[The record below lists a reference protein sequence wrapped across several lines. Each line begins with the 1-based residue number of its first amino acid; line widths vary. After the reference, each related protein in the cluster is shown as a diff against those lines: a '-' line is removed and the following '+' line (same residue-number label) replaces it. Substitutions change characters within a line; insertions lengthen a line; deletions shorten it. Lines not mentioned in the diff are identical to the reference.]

1 MAKENDEQVVNLKDP
16 VIAGLLAWLVPGAG
30 HLYQHRRAK
39 AAIFFV
45 CIFGTFMYGMFLGE
59 GRVVYA
65 QWEGPEYR
73 RYPFICQAAVG
84 LPSLPAMVLAWTG
97 GESFFG
103 TKWYVPPEIFG
114 GKSPELDELHLRL
127 NRRFE
132 LGTVFTMI
140 AGLLNV
146 LAIYDAV
153 CGPAYSVARRKKEGD
168 AAEDGGGAE
177 AAASGDN
184 PEKPPAT
191 A

>member
-16 VIAGLLAWLVPGAG
+16 ILAGILAWLVPGAG

-65 QWEGPEYR
+65 QWEGPEFR
-73 RYPFICQAAVG
+73 RYPYICQVGVG
-84 LPSLPAMVLAWTG
+84 LPSLPAAVLAWTD

-153 CGPAYSVARRKKEGD
+153 CGPAYSIARRPRRPGD
-168 AAEDGGGAE
+168 DEADDSE
-177 AAASGDN
+177 AAASGDS

>member
-1 MAKENDEQVVNLKDP
+1 VAKENDEIVVNLKDP
-16 VIAGLLAWLVPGAG
+16 AIAGVLAWLLPGAG
-30 HLYQHRRAK
+30 HWYQHRRAK
-39 AAIFFV
+39 AVIFFV

-65 QWEGPEYR
+65 QWDGPEFR
-73 RYPFICQAAVG
+73 RYPFLCQAAVG
-84 LPSLPAMVLAWTG
+84 LPSLPAVLLAWSG

-103 TKWYVPPEIFG
+103 TKWYVPPAIIG

-153 CGPAYSVARRKKEGD
+153 CGPAYSVARRSRKEGD
-168 AAEDGGGAE
+168 ASETGDGDE
-177 AAASGDN
+177 AGEGEHPQQHLADA
-184 PEKPPAT
+184 
-191 A
+191 

>member
-1 MAKENDEQVVNLKDP
+1 VAKENDEIVVNLRDP
-16 VIAGLLAWLVPGAG
+16 FIAGILAWLLPGAG
-30 HLYQHRRAK
+30 HWYQHRRAK
-39 AAIFFV
+39 AVIFFV

-65 QWEGPEYR
+65 QWEGPEFR
-73 RYPFICQAAVG
+73 RYPFICQVAVG
-84 LPSLPAMVLAWTG
+84 LPSLPAVVLAWSG

-103 TKWYVPPEIFG
+103 TRWYVPPTIIG
-114 GKSPELDELHLRL
+114 GKSPELDDLHLRL

-153 CGPAYSVARRKKEGD
+153 CGPAYSVTRRSKKEGD
-168 AAEDGGGAE
+168 DAAPTNSDGAE
-177 AAASGDN
+177 GDS
-184 PEKPPAT
+184 PEKQPAN